1 MVQDGGQSSRV
12 DKIPLMR
19 QVGEVLLAVTAKRN
33 LSGGS
38 SRQMSLMSK
47 ITWKN

>member
-1 MVQDGGQSSRV
+1 MVQDWGQRREE

-19 QVGEVLLAVTAKRN
+19 LVGEVLPAVTAKRN
-33 LSGGS
+33 LLGS
-38 SRQMSLMSK
+38 LMSLMSK